1 MSVVS
6 GQLVQNKI
14 SAGSVGQFGQ
24 GLRTFVPQF
33 QVCPA
38 RYAFDQ
44 YGRDAPADSINTETC
59 PGGFPAALRISVEN
73 SLRPFVSP
81 TYFNLP
87 IGISGGADTL
97 FGQVNVN
104 RKTAFGFQDLIPVPI
119 DATAGLP
126 GQKNINT
133 DSFYGVI
140 ANKYM
145 GGATPTPVYSAAPA
159 VEAFRYNRRR

>member
-6 GQLVQNKI
+6 GQLLQNKI

-44 YGRDAPADSINTETC
+44 YGRNASPDSIDTETC
-59 PGGFPAALRISVEN
+59 PGGFPADLRISVEN

-87 IGISGGADTL
+87 IGISGGTDTL
-97 FGQVNVN
+97 FGHVNVN
-104 RKTAFGFQDLIPVPI
+104 RKSAFGFQDIVPI
-119 DATAGLP
+119 NMNEDPLVA
-126 GQKNINT
+126 Q
-133 DSFYGVI
+133 GVI
-140 ANKYM
+140 GSRFSGNARL
-145 GGATPTPVYSAAPA
+145 TPTYTNP
-159 VEAFRYNRRR
+159 EQFRYRRNRRS